1 MTMLFELLQSGEP
14 VEDSRFDRVYSRE
27 IRKLAK
33 EQFSPV
39 EVCRAA
45 AKWLAEDAGARVL
58 DIGSGA
64 GKFCTVG
71 AVCTGGFFTGVEQQ
85 GSLHRAACDIQARFE
100 LNNVAFLHGNVLEV
114 DMRQFSGFYFFNAF
128 HENLIPTSSGT
139 EDMQQKRTL
148 YRQHTDYLRQQ
159 LSELPAGTRLA
170 TYYSFLQ
177 EVPDSYRLRE
187 VAFDAYLRLWEKVG

>member
-1 MTMLFELLQSGEP
+1 MTMPFELLQSGEP
-14 VEDSRFDRVYSRE
+14 MEDSLFDRIYPPE

-45 AKWLAEDAGARVL
+45 AKWLAEEPGAQVL

-71 AVCTGGFFTGVEQQ
+71 AVCTGGFFTGVEQLAP
-85 GSLHRAACDIQARFE
+85 LHRAACDIQTRFA
-100 LNNVAFLHGNVLEV
+100 LNNVAFLHGNVLDV
-114 DMRQFSGFYFFNAF
+114 DLRQFNGFYFFNAF
-128 HENLIPTSSGT
+128 HENLISAASGT
-139 EDMQQKRTL
+139 EDAQQKRLL
-148 YRQHTDYLRQQ
+148 YRRYTESLRQQ

-187 VAFDAYLRLWEKVG
+187 VAFDAYLRFWEKVG